1 MRHSTDNTVRAML
14 NYKQAAELLGVNERT
29 IYNLIRRGDLRASK
43 LGRSPNSPVRID
55 PADLAAYLEAMKDC
69 DGREAAP

>member
-1 MRHSTDNTVRAML
+1 ML

-55 PADLAAYLEAMKDC
+55 PADLAAYLEATKASA
-69 DGREAAP
+69 GRDAAT